1 MPVLFDVEVQD
12 ENRTE
17 TVSFLT
23 LGDDPTRD
31 AHIERAFIQEAI
43 ALRDTD
49 VEAFELVWETLGML
63 LERGAPMDA
72 ITG

>member
-23 LGDDPTRD
+23 LENEPSDDNILELQLVELLVRL
-31 AHIERAFIQEAI
+31 RAADPEMYEFIWDLAVL
-43 ALRDTD
+43 AD
-49 VEAFELVWETLGML
+49 
-63 LERGAPMDA
+63 ERGAPMDA